1 MPSFPNYRLG
11 PIDDPGV
18 PCTATVS
25 VSLPLVMPRKNRVQ
39 IWPNPASEEI
49 AISYSLPRTRGENR
63 LIFTDLYG
71 RVVHE
76 TLLQGT
82 SGRAEVRVSGWAAG
96 VYFFSVAGADK
107 NLPSGKIIVQH

>member
-11 PIDDPGV
+11 PLDSPGV

-25 VSLPLVMPRKNRVQ
+25 AALPPAPEKNKVQ
-39 IWPNPASEEI
+39 AWPNPASEV
-49 AISYSLPRTRGENR
+49 ISVSYTLPQSKGENR

-71 RVVHE
+71 RAVHE
-76 TLLQGT
+76 TLLQGA

-96 VYFFSVAGADK
+96 VYFFSVAGAEK
-107 NLPSGKIIVQH
+107 NLPSGKVIVQH